1 MAMFENLSERLS
13 DSLKKISGKAS
24 LSEAN
29 IQDTLREVR
38 MALLEADVALP
49 VVKDFIEQIKQRALG
64 QEVNRSLNPGQQFLK
79 IVQAELE
86 KVMGEENESLD
97 LASQP
102 PAIILMAGL
111 QGAGKTTSVAKLSR
125 YLSER
130 EKKKVMVVSAD
141 VYRPAAIEQLK
152 TLAGEVGAEFFP
164 SDISQKPVDIV
175 NAAIASAKTKFV
187 DVLIVDTAGRLH
199 IDGEMMA
206 EIKQVHKAANP
217 VETLFV
223 IDAMIGQD
231 AVNTAK
237 AFNEA
242 LPLTGIILTKV
253 DGDARGGAAL
263 SVRHITGKPIKFLGV
278 GEKTDAL
285 EPFHPQRIA
294 SRILGMGDVMSLIED
309 VERKVDQKKAE
320 KFAKKMAKGKGFD
333 LEDLRDQLQQMNNLG
348 GMAGLMDKL
357 PGMGNMAQM
366 AQQQNVTGQFSQ
378 MEAIIGSMTVKERR
392 NPDILNGSRKRRITL
407 GSGTTIQDLNRLL
420 KQHKQ
425 MGKMMKKMKGKGMQ
439 NMMRGMGGALGN
451 GASGGMG
458 GSMPP
463 MGGLPPGGFPRR

>member
-206 EIKQVHKAANP
+206 EIKLVHKAANP

-320 KFAKKMAKGKGFD
+320 KFAKEPF
-333 LEDLRDQLQQMNNLG
+333 
-348 GMAGLMDKL
+348 
-357 PGMGNMAQM
+357 
-366 AQQQNVTGQFSQ
+366 
-378 MEAIIGSMTVKERR
+378 
-392 NPDILNGSRKRRITL
+392 
-407 GSGTTIQDLNRLL
+407 
-420 KQHKQ
+420 H
-425 MGKMMKKMKGKGMQ
+425 
-439 NMMRGMGGALGN
+439 
-451 GASGGMG
+451 
-458 GSMPP
+458 
-463 MGGLPPGGFPRR
+463 